1 VCARREEKGRS
12 EKEYEQ
18 QENNM
23 MSKDIRNK
31 KRKARQYLR
40 GKEERKI
47 TAPTQTGENRSIPPQ
62 LAETFQP
69 IAAHSGV
76 PHHKHEHKR
85 QQKQQQWSK
94 NNNNNNKV
102 TITTTTTM
110 TTTTRTFPAQDD
122 AK

>member
-1 VCARREEKGRS
+1 VNEKSEIERMGKEELVRKEESRRS

-23 MSKDIRNK
+23 MSKNTRNK
-31 KRKARQYLR
+31 KRNAWQHLS

-47 TAPTQTGENRSIPPQ
+47 TAPTQTGENKSIPPQ

-76 PHHKHEHKR
+76 PHHEHKQ
-85 QQKQQQWSK
+85 QQKQESRAR
-94 NNNNNNKV
+94 
-102 TITTTTTM
+102 TTTT
-110 TTTTRTFPAQDD
+110 
-122 AK
+122 K